1 MDGIENAMNF
11 IHNYMKNNSYHYDK
25 ICAIMCIAVREF
37 QKIARQKMLDISVK
51 QMKYAVEIGRCGS
64 INQAAQNLYVTQSS
78 LSKAMKELESVL
90 GYAVFHRSPGGTTV
104 TKEGREFL
112 QIAEEVVYK
121 LDYLERQIHL
131 RKDQQ
136 ASINISIP
144 RATYITYAFT
154 EFFKE
159 IQNLEKIQINFSET
173 NSAEAVDNILHHGFH
188 LGIIRYPDILEENT
202 IHTLQQ
208 KKLRF
213 RRIWTFD
220 YMLLVSKA
228 SPLASRSEIHPSDL
242 HGYIEL
248 LHGDTSNTFLPER
261 ADGPGQEESG
271 KRIYLYERGSQFD
284 FLSNVPTTYMWVS
297 PLPEK
302 VLQQHELVQI
312 PCPDNRF
319 RYNDILI
326 YHEDYPFGG
335 YAEQF
340 YNILLKT
347 KDEIEKTK

>member
-1 MDGIENAMNF
+1 
-11 IHNYMKNNSYHYDK
+11 
-25 ICAIMCIAVREF
+25 
-37 QKIARQKMLDISVK
+37 MLDISVK
-51 QMKYAVEIGRCGS
+51 QMKYAVEIARCGS

-78 LSKAMKELESVL
+78 LSKAMKELESTL
-90 GYAVFHRSPGGTTV
+90 GYAVFQRGPGGTTV
-104 TKEGREFL
+104 TKDGQDFL
-112 QIAEEVVYK
+112 QTAEEIVYK
-121 LDYLERQIHL
+121 LDYLERQTRL
-131 RKDQQ
+131 RHDQQ

-159 IQNLEKIQINFSET
+159 IQNLEQIQINFSET
-173 NSAEAVDNILHHGFH
+173 NSREAVDNILYHGFH
-188 LGIIRYPDILEENT
+188 LGIIRYPDVLEDN
-202 IHTLQQ
+202 IMQPLQQ

-213 RRIWTFD
+213 RRVWTFD
-220 YMLLVSKA
+220 YLLLVSRE
-228 SPLASRSEIHPSDL
+228 SPLAGKPEVHPADL
-242 HGYIEL
+242 KGYVEL

-261 ADGPGQEESG
+261 TDAPAESEPG

-302 VLQQHELVQI
+302 VLKQHELVQI

-319 RYNDILI
+319 RYKDILI

-340 YNILLKT
+340 YNVLLQT

>member
-1 MDGIENAMNF
+1 
-11 IHNYMKNNSYHYDK
+11 
-25 ICAIMCIAVREF
+25 
-37 QKIARQKMLDISVK
+37 MLDISVK
-51 QMKYAVEIGRCGS
+51 QMKYAVEIARCGS

-78 LSKAMKELESVL
+78 LSKAMKELESTL
-90 GYAVFHRSPGGTTV
+90 GYAVFQRGPGGTTV
-104 TKEGREFL
+104 TKDGQDFL
-112 QIAEEVVYK
+112 QTAEEIVYK
-121 LDYLERQIHL
+121 LDYLERQTRL
-131 RKDQQ
+131 RHDQQ

-159 IQNLEKIQINFSET
+159 IQNLEQIQINFSET
-173 NSAEAVDNILHHGFH
+173 NSREAVDNILYHGFH
-188 LGIIRYPDILEENT
+188 LGIIRYPDVLEDN
-202 IHTLQQ
+202 IMQTLQQ

-220 YMLLVSKA
+220 YLLLVSRE
-228 SPLASRSEIHPSDL
+228 SPLAGKPEVHPADL
-242 HGYIEL
+242 KGYVEL

-261 ADGPGQEESG
+261 TDDPAESKPG

-284 FLSNVPTTYMWVS
+284 FLRNVPTTYMWVS

-302 VLQQHELVQI
+302 LLKQHELVQI

-319 RYNDILI
+319 RYKDILI

-340 YNILLKT
+340 YNVLLQT